1 MYVKSFRELTFWA
14 KSMDLAK
21 EIYRLTDSFPKQET
35 YGLSSQMR
43 RSAVSIP
50 SNIAEGK
57 QRNNLREYIQ
67 FLYISY
73 GSSAELE
80 TQMLLAIEI
89 YGNKEQYVKAFE
101 MLHEVQRILNA
112 VIGKLKAKS

>member
-1 MYVKSFRELTFWA
+1 MYVKSFRELTFWV
-14 KSMDLAK
+14 KSMVLAK

-67 FLYISY
+67 FLGIAY

-80 TQMLLAIEI
+80 TQMLLAIDI
-89 YGNKEQYVKAFE
+89 YGNKDEYTKAFHI
-101 MLHEVQRILNA
+101 LHEVQRILNA
-112 VIGKLKAKS
+112 VIKKLKAKS

>member
-1 MYVKSFRELTFWA
+1 MYVKSFRELTFWV

-21 EIYRLTDSFPKQET
+21 EIYRLTDDFPKQEI

-57 QRNNLREYIQ
+57 QRNSLKEYIQ
-67 FLYISY
+67 FLYIAY

-80 TQMLLAIEI
+80 TQMLLAVDV
-89 YGNKEQYVKAFE
+89 YGNKDKYEKAFG
-101 MLHEVQRILNA
+101 LLDEVQRLLNF
-112 VIGKLKAKS
+112 VIGKLKANS

>member
-1 MYVKSFRELTFWA
+1 MYVKSFRELTFWV
-14 KSMDLAK
+14 KSMELAK
-21 EIYRLTDSFPKQET
+21 EIYRLTDNFPKQET

-57 QRNNLREYIQ
+57 QRNNLKEYIQ
-67 FLYISY
+67 FLGIAY

-89 YGNKEQYVKAFE
+89 YGNKDEYIKAFDII
-101 MLHEVQRILNA
+101 HEVQRILNA
-112 VIGKLKAKS
+112 VIQKLKAKS